1 MFIHY
6 PVVIHKDTDSD
17 YGVTVPDIPGC
28 FSAGA
33 FIPEALQQAKESIE
47 CHLEGLILDNEEI
60 PAATEDHT
68 PLVGLKEFRGGI
80 WHLIEINLNK
90 LDTRTK
96 RINVTIPERTLNRM
110 DRYVKEHRF
119 DSRSGFIAHA
129 VETFIE
135 QYP

>member
-1 MFIHY
+1 MIIHY

-33 FIPEALQQAKESIE
+33 SIPEALQQVKEAIE
-47 CHLEGLILDNEEI
+47 CHLEGLLLDNEEI
-60 PAATEDHT
+60 PAANKDHT
-68 PLVGLKEFRGGI
+68 SLAGLKEYRGGI

-129 VETFIE
+129 AETFIE
-135 QYP
+135 QHP